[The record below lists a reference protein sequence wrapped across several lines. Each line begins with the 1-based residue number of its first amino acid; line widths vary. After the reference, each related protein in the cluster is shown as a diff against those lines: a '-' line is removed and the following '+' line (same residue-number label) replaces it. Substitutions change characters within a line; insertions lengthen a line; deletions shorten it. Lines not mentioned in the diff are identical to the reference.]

1 MAINKPQSTS
11 MFKKRSTAA
20 LAPMASAASYLSAL
34 SQADARARTGGRSP
48 TSTPALSLSSSVTSS
63 SEDTVLH
70 EYEFDNNADG
80 LALPAIPPTSEQVF
94 TTVHTEFGH
103 CANEDFRT
111 TSQHVPGTPV
121 PAHVD
126 QDPPYY
132 ILFSTYIS
140 YLILIC
146 LGHVRD
152 FIGKRFSPSSYKHL
166 VPRDVSPCFFFSSPC
181 TIRSQT
187 FWLILI
193 ACFIVQKRYFNASFL
208 HLYFSGRYLLFL
220 AGMFHLC

>member
-1 MAINKPQSTS
+1 
-11 MFKKRSTAA
+11 
-20 LAPMASAASYLSAL
+20 MASAASYLSAL
-34 SQADARARTGGRSP
+34 SEADARARTGGRSP

-70 EYEFDNNADG
+70 EYEFENNADG
-80 LALPAIPPTSEQVF
+80 LALPAVPPTSEQVF

-111 TSQHVPGTPV
+111 RSQHVPGTPV

-152 FIGKRFSPSSYKHL
+152 FVGKRLSPSSYKHL
-166 VPRDVSPCFFFSSPC
+166 VPRDV
-181 TIRSQT
+181 RS
-187 FWLILI
+187 
-193 ACFIVQKRYFNASFL
+193 
-208 HLYFSGRYLLFL
+208 
-220 AGMFHLC
+220 